1 MSQDWKTTRISDICK
16 TNPNTYSV
24 SEKWSYVN
32 YLDTGS
38 ITENSVSEI
47 QHLVIGRDTLPS
59 RARRKVV
66 VDDILYSTVRPNQ
79 RHYGIVKDV
88 VPNML
93 VSTGFAV
100 IRVDKAKAD
109 ADYLYY
115 YLTQNDIV
123 DGLHAIGEQ
132 SVSAYPSIKPS
143 DIESLELI
151 LPSLPEQVEIGR
163 TLKALDDKIAN
174 NTKINH
180 HLMQMAQA
188 IFKSWFV
195 DFEPW
200 DGKMPN
206 DWRDGTLSDICIYS
220 SKRIPVASLT
230 VDTYIST
237 ENMSTDKGGFVIATS
252 LPTIPQTTA
261 FTIGDTLIS
270 NIRPYFKKIVY
281 CGFTG
286 GCSTDVLCF
295 HPNKANL
302 SLYVYNALYSDSFFN
317 HMVSGSRG
325 TKMPRGDKQQIM
337 NYYVVIPPDTVIG
350 DFNNSVSAMIE
361 KRHLLT
367 QESARLAELRN
378 TLLPRLMSG
387 ELSIADLD
395 EAK

>member
-1 MSQDWKTTRISDICK
+1 MKSKLSENIDLIGGGTPKTSVPEYWGGDIPWLSVK
-16 TNPNTYSV
+16 DFNDDSRYVYST
-24 SEKWSYVN
+24 EKK
-32 YLDTGS
+32 
-38 ITENSVSEI
+38 ITEAGLANSSTK
-47 QHLVIGRDTLPS
+47 LLN
-59 RARRKVV
+59 
-66 VDDILYSTVRPNQ
+66 VDDIIISARGTVGELAMIPFPMAFNQ
-79 RHYGIVKDV
+79 SCYGIRGKK
-88 VPNML
+88 
-93 VSTGFAV
+93 GKV
-100 IRVDKAKAD
+100 IQT
-109 ADYLYY
+109 YLYY
-115 YLTQNDIV
+115 LLKDSIRLLKRQTHGSVFDTITRDTFANIYV
-123 DGLHAIGEQ
+123 DF
-132 SVSAYPSIKPS
+132 
-143 DIESLELI
+143 
-151 LPSLPEQVEIGR
+151 PSLAEQQMIAD
-163 TLKALDDKIAN
+163 TLSALDARIAEN
-174 NTKINH
+174 RKINH

-261 FTIGDTLIS
+261 FTVGDTLIS

-317 HMVSGSRG
+317 HMVAGSRG